1 MPLHQYSGRDVM
13 RKQSKA
19 FFDNFY
25 LQNKKNTLL
34 YMSRLEQERHT
45 F

>member
-13 RKQSKA
+13 RKQSMA

-25 LQNKKNTLL
+25 LQNKKID
-34 YMSRLEQERHT
+34 
-45 F
+45 

>member
-25 LQNKKNTLL
+25 LQNKKIDWLPH
-34 YMSRLEQERHT
+34 SRKT
-45 F
+45 